1 MMRPALELN
10 PKTRL
15 GDLLKEYP
23 FILNFLAEYK
33 PEFRKLRNPMTRQ
46 LLARTATL
54 EDVASMGGVPFQK
67 LASDLAE
74 EMKHESSRA
83 SETSVRKETLKSIVK
98 ELHQG
103 KTPEALKERFTQVLG
118 DVSPGEIGKLEQELV
133 REGLDPEEITKLCDL
148 HVQLFQEG
156 LERQAGLDTGTQHPL
171 TILRTENQQIARAS
185 AEFLDLINK
194 LMTAQSANNLVSMN
208 DRISERLEALA
219 KVEAH
224 YQRKENQ
231 LFPFL
236 EKRGITAP
244 AQVMWSVHNE
254 IRTLIK
260 DTRAALRS
268 KDTEAVVDNGEKLAH
283 KIDDMIF
290 KEEKIM
296 FPMAMEALTRE
307 DWEEMSHASAEKGLS
322 KTIEGLL
329 SLDTG
334 KLGIEQLNL
343 VLTHLP
349 LDVTFID
356 ENDVV
361 RYYSEGK
368 ERIFVR
374 TPEIIGRKVQNC
386 HPPKSV
392 HIVNQILQEFKAGKR
407 DVAEFWINLQ
417 GRFVHIRYFAVRDKE
432 RRYAGTLE
440 VTQDITS
447 IKTLQGERRL
457 LDWQ

>member
-1 MMRPALELN
+1 MRPALELN
-10 PKTRL
+10 RRTRL

-103 KTPEALKERFTQVLG
+103 KTPEALKARFTQVLG
-118 DVSPGEIGKLEQELV
+118 DISPGEIGKLEQELV

-156 LERQAGLDTGTQHPL
+156 LEKQAELDTGTQHPL

-268 KDTEAVVDNGEKLAH
+268 KDIEAVVDNGEKLAH

-307 DWEEMSHASAEKGLS
+307 DWEEMSHASTEKELS

-392 HIVNQILQEFKAGKR
+392 HIVNQILQEFKTGKR
-407 DVAEFWINLQ
+407 DVAEFWINLH

-457 LDWQ
+457 LDWR

>member
-1 MMRPALELN
+1 LSH
-10 PKTRL
+10 
-15 GDLLKEYP
+15 LLKEYP
-23 FILNFLAEYK
+23 FIVDFLADYK
-33 PEFRKLRNPMTRQ
+33 PEFRKLRNPMTRRV
-46 LLARTATL
+46 LARAVTL

-67 LASDLAE
+67 LASDVAE
-74 EMKHESSRA
+74 ALKHGLSKA
-83 SETSVRKETLKSIVK
+83 SDANARKEALKSIVK

-103 KTPEALKERFTQVLG
+103 STPETLKARFAQVLG
-118 DVSPGEIGKLEQELV
+118 DVSPVEIGRLEQELV
-133 REGLDPEEITKLCDL
+133 REGLDPEAITKLCDL

-156 LERQAGLDTGTQHPL
+156 LEKQAELNTGTQHPL
-171 TILRTENQQIARAS
+171 TILRSENQQIARAS
-185 AEFLDLINK
+185 ANFLDTINQ
-194 LMTAQSANNLVSMN
+194 LRTSESAVGPVSIN
-208 DRISERLEALA
+208 DRISEKLEALA

-244 AQVMWSVHNE
+244 TQVMWSVHDE
-254 IRTLIK
+254 VRTLIK
-260 DTRAALRS
+260 ETRASLKS
-268 KDTEAVVDNGEKLAH
+268 GNIEAVLDKGEGLAH

-296 FPMAMEALTRE
+296 FPMAMEALTSE
-307 DWEEMSHASAEKGLS
+307 DWEKMSRPSSEREAS

-343 VLTHLP
+343 ILTHLP
-349 LDVTFID
+349 VDLTFID

-361 RYYSEGK
+361 RYYSEGR

-392 HIVNQILQEFKAGKR
+392 HIVNEILQEFRAGKR
-407 DVAEFWINLQ
+407 DLAEFWINLQ
-417 GRFVHIRYFAVRDKE
+417 GKSVHIRYFAVRNKD

>member
-1 MMRPALELN
+1 MARRPLELT

-15 GDLLKEYP
+15 GDLLDEYP
-23 FILNFLAEYK
+23 FLLDFLADYK
-33 PEFRKLRNPMTRQ
+33 PEFRKLRNPLMRRI
-46 LLARTATL
+46 LARTVTL
-54 EDVASMGGVPFQK
+54 EDVASMGAVPFQK
-67 LASDLAE
+67 LTTDLAE
-74 EMKHESSRA
+74 AVKQGSSRA
-83 SETSVRKETLKSIVK
+83 SEGDVRKETLKSIVK

-103 KTPEALKERFTQVLG
+103 KAPEALKARFAQVLG
-118 DVSPGEIGKLEQELV
+118 DVSPGDIGKLEQELV

-156 LERQAGLDTGTQHPL
+156 LEKQAELETGTQHPL
-171 TILRTENQQIARAS
+171 TVLRNENRQVARAS
-185 AEFLDLINK
+185 AEFHDAIDK
-194 LMTAQSANNLVSMN
+194 LRTAQGAVGL
-208 DRISERLEALA
+208 ISSDKIGEKLEALA

-244 AQVMWSVHNE
+244 PQVMWSVHDE

-260 DTRAALRS
+260 DTRAALKS
-268 KDTEAVVDNGEKLAH
+268 QNIETIVDKGEKLAH

-296 FPMAMEALTRE
+296 FPMAMETLTKE
-307 DWEEMSHASAEKGLS
+307 DWEEMSHASGEREAS
-322 KTIEGLL
+322 KAIEGLL
-329 SLDTG
+329 SLETG
-334 KLGIEQLNL
+334 TLNVEQLNL
-343 VLTHLP
+343 ILTHLP
-349 LDVTFID
+349 VDVTFID

-368 ERIFVR
+368 DRIFVR

-392 HIVNQILQEFKAGKR
+392 HIVNRILQEFKAGKR

-417 GRFVHIRYFAVRDKE
+417 GRFVYIRYFAVHDRE
-432 RRYAGTLE
+432 RRYLGTLE